1 MTVISIG
8 LHLDC
13 CCSVAQSCPTLC
25 DSMDRSILGLRGP
38 HHLPEFA
45 QVHVH
50 CISDAVQPSHPLT
63 PSSPSQ
69 FSPSSETF
77 PMITYLDQFS
87 SVAQSCPIVCDPVDC
102 SPPGLPVHHQL
113 LELIQTHVHHIGDAI
128 QPSHPLPSPSSHA
141 FNLSRHQGLFK
152 WVGSSHQVAKVLE
165 FQLQYQSFQ
174 WIFRTECL

>member
-1 MTVISIG
+1 MPVNLKFAMTVISIG

-25 DSMDRSILGLRGP
+25 DSMDCSILGLRSP

-128 QPSHPLPSPSSHA
+128 QPSHPLPSPSPPAPNPS
-141 FNLSRHQGLFK
+141 
-152 WVGSSHQVAKVLE
+152 
-165 FQLQYQSFQ
+165 
-174 WIFRTECL
+174 